1 MENKPKISIKLM
13 ERFEDGKLVEKF
25 YVIVKETE
33 ESYYLGKK
41 LFLSESEF
49 EEFKKV
55 FSDFISKQK

>member
-1 MENKPKISIKLM
+1 M
-13 ERFEDGKLVEKF
+13 ERFEDGKSVEKF
-25 YVIVKETE
+25 YVIVKEPE